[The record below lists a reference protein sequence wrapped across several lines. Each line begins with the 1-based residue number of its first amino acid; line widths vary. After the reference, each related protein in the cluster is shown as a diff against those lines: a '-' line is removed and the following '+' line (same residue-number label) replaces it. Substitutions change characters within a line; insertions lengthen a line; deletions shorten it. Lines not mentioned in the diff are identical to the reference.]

1 MASTSIRKLS
11 ALAARLSL
19 LTFIGMVIAHFFL
32 DFSYWWAWIPLG
44 LWVLI
49 GFGINRSASRT
60 PSEGANGPAAEPV
73 MTAAPVTGRWKAQN
87 SPADKV
93 PSHGTRAYGQA
104 YAIDIVAEPAS
115 GARPGFGWWPLARRG
130 ADFPAFGAPLLAVAD
145 ATVVHAD
152 DRQRD
157 HLSRTSWLALVYFLV
172 VEAVVRS
179 LGGARR
185 IIGNHVILDLGGGTY
200 ALYAHV
206 RRGSLTVRPGDRVRA
221 GQPVGQCGNSG
232 NSTEPH
238 VHFQL
243 MNAADP
249 AAADGLPFTWRG
261 IGVPANGEI
270 FEAAAAPATDSGGVV
285 SGPA

>member
-11 ALAARLSL
+11 ALAARLCL
-19 LTFIGMVIAHFFL
+19 LTFIGMVIAQFFI
-32 DFSYWWAWIPLG
+32 DFSYWWTWIPLA

-49 GFGINRSASRT
+49 GFGINRSTARA
-60 PSEGANGPAAEPV
+60 PSGDTTGPAAEPV
-73 MTAAPVTGRWKAQN
+73 LTAAPVTGRWKAQN

-157 HLSRTSWLALVYFLV
+157 HLSRTSWPALVYFLV
-172 VEAVVRS
+172 VEAVFRS

-185 IIGNHVILDLGGGTY
+185 VIGNHVILDLGGGTY

-206 RRGSLTVRPGDRVRA
+206 RRGSLTVRPGDRVRS
-221 GQPVGQCGNSG
+221 GQPIGQCGNSG

-243 MNAADP
+243 MDAAAPD
-249 AAADGLPFTWRG
+249 AADGLPFTWQG
-261 IGVPANGEI
+261 VGVPANGET
-270 FEAAAAPATDSGGVV
+270 FEAAVAPVADSEGVV